1 MTVNQLQAAYETIGV
16 AASGQA
22 CIIEVKRSS
31 DVIVAQQ
38 RIWLE
43 CISCRRQPTGIFCR
57 RRNRP
62 STSKSWR
69 CRDVP
74 FRP

>member
-1 MTVNQLQAAYETIGV
+1 VTVNQLQAAYETIGV

-22 CIIEVKRSS
+22 CIIEVKRLS

-43 CISCRRQPTGIFCR
+43 ALRAAASRRDLLPATE
-57 RRNRP
+57 
-62 STSKSWR
+62 STF
-69 CRDVP
+69 DEQILALP
-74 FRP
+74 